1 MSSFPYH
8 IAAVSYLNTRPLI
21 EGLDAR
27 TDVELHLAVPAR
39 LLDLLVSG
47 QSDVAL
53 LPVIDYQR
61 TDDLVILP
69 GCCIGSDGPALTVRI
84 FGRVPIPQI
93 RRLRLDTES
102 HSSNA
107 LARILLAEVYGITPV
122 IADADADADATV
134 YIGDKVVTRPP
145 TDMPYDIDL
154 GQVWKQWSGLPFVFA
169 AWMGPRDRISQ
180 GLVDALMGARRIAL
194 ERIDAIVQQY
204 AVPRQWPS
212 DLARHYFLEI
222 LQYELDISPGSPQR
236 RAIERFHQLAAKH
249 GIIPAP
255 AKPLDVW
262 KPEGSHNRGDSVLHQ

>member
-1 MSSFPYH
+1 MSSLPYH

-21 EGLDAR
+21 EGLDAC

-39 LLDLLVSG
+39 LLELLTSG

-61 TDDLVILP
+61 ADNLVILP

-84 FGRVPIPQI
+84 FSRVPVAQI
-93 RRLRLDTES
+93 RTLRLDAES

-107 LARILLAEVYGITPV
+107 LARILLAEVYGITPA
-122 IADADADADATV
+122 IAEADADATV
-134 YIGDKVVTRPP
+134 YIGDKVVTHPP
-145 TDMPYDIDL
+145 AGMPYDIDL

-180 GLVDALMGARRIAL
+180 GLVDVLMAARRMAL
-194 ERIDAIVQQY
+194 ERIDAMVQQH
-204 AVPRQWPS
+204 AIPRQWPS
-212 DLARHYFLEI
+212 DLARHYFLDI

-236 RAIERFHQLAAKH
+236 KAIERFHQLAAKH
-249 GIIPAP
+249 GIIPSP
-255 AKPLDVW
+255 AKLLDVW
-262 KPEGSHNRGDSVLHQ
+262 EAGGKPNRGDRMLRQ

>member
-1 MSSFPYH
+1 MSHLPYH

-39 LLDLLVSG
+39 LLDLLISG

-61 TDDLVILP
+61 ADNLVILP
-69 GCCIGSDGPALTVRI
+69 GCCIGSDGPALTVRL
-84 FGRVPIPQI
+84 FSRLPIAQI
-93 RRLRLDTES
+93 RTLRLDGES

-107 LARILLAEVYGITPV
+107 LARILLSEVYGITPV
-122 IADADADADATV
+122 IADDDARADATV

-145 TDMPYDIDL
+145 TDRPYDIDL

-180 GLVDALMGARRIAL
+180 GLVDVLMAARRVAL
-194 ERIDAIVQQY
+194 ERIDAIIQQH
-204 AVPRQWPS
+204 ALPRQWPS
-212 DLARHYFLEI
+212 DLARRYFLEI
-222 LQYELDISPGSPQR
+222 LQYDLDVSLGSPQR
-236 RAIERFHQLAAKH
+236 RAIERFHQLAAQH
-249 GIIPAP
+249 GIIPSPARP
-255 AKPLDVW
+255 LDIWEPVGTAKP
-262 KPEGSHNRGDSVLHQ
+262 PR